1 MKKTILLT
9 LIGGAVGYGYYYF
22 IGCDGTCSITNSS
35 MNSIAYGAL
44 VGLGDW
50 FSYSA
55 QYQKFAKKITNNQ
68 YKFRLSKL
76 CNL

>member
-9 LIGGAVGYGYYYF
+9 LIASPVGYGYYYF

-44 VGLGDW
+44 VGLVIG
-50 FSYSA
+50 FPTKRNTKNS
-55 QYQKFAKKITNNQ
+55 QKK
-68 YKFRLSKL
+68 
-76 CNL
+76 